1 MQAAINLVQI
11 QECFPPKCA
20 ITMADQHFLSTI
32 SRPLACT
39 DEGLWEVA
47 KLQQLS
53 FLSLDRTKV
62 TAEDVVELKKA
73 LPKYRIRHNAKK

>member
-1 MQAAINLVQI
+1 
-11 QECFPPKCA
+11 
-20 ITMADQHFLSTI
+20 
-32 SRPLACT
+32 
-39 DEGLWEVA
+39 VA
-47 KLQQLS
+47 NLQQLS